1 MFAAVLSSP
10 DAVWVL
16 TQKIWWFLLVLG
28 VLVSFH
34 ELGHFLAARWV
45 GVKVLK
51 FSLGFGPKLFGR
63 QVGETEYLVS
73 AVPLGGYVKLFGE
86 DEAEALTPDDRR
98 RSFAHQALSS
108 KFFIVAAGP
117 GFNFLLAFLIFS
129 GWLSTGAPLFVPTF
143 RDLTPD
149 VEAIRPGSPAE
160 LAGMK
165 VGDRVIRVND
175 KDISTRNE
183 LMDAVAKS
191 NGNPVTL
198 DVRRGDQIKTIVLT
212 PTAAPGHEKEESPY
226 AIGIEET
233 APLITAV
240 MAGSPAMAAGF
251 KDGDRVVGIEGEPI
265 QTWAQ
270 MTSYVKENPNRPL
283 HFEVERESRRVSL
296 TVTPSAEKTVVDGKP
311 VEIGKIGISG
321 PGRSLIRSSNPAM
334 AVFHG
339 LEATWGWTELTA
351 VGIYKMIVGEI
362 SRTNIGGPLT
372 IASISGEAASQGASS
387 VLFLIAILSINLGVL
402 NLLPI
407 PILDGGHLLFFGIEA
422 ILRKPL
428 RERQRE
434 IAQQVGLLL
443 LVGIMVFAFWNDIDR
458 IILPLFRPSP

>member
-1 MFAAVLSSP
+1 MFAALTWSP
-10 DAVWVL
+10 DAIWIV
-16 TQKIWWFLLVLG
+16 TQKVWWFLIVLG

-34 ELGHFLAARWV
+34 ELGHFLTARWV
-45 GVKVLK
+45 GVRVLK

-86 DEAEALTPDDRR
+86 EDTEALTVEDRR
-98 RSFAHQALSS
+98 RSFAHQKLFS
-108 KFFIVAAGP
+108 KFLIVAAGP

-143 RDLTPD
+143 RDLTAD

-160 LAGMK
+160 IAG
-165 VGDRVIRVND
+165 VQVNDRIIRVNE
-175 KDISTRNE
+175 KDISTRSE
-183 LMDAVAKS
+183 LAEYVARS
-191 NGNPVTL
+191 NGKPLTL
-198 DVRRGDQIKTIVLT
+198 DVRRGDQIKTLVVIPAVL
-212 PTAAPGHEKEESPY
+212 PGREKEEGAYSL
-226 AIGIEET
+226 GIEET
-233 APLITAV
+233 APVITAV

-251 KDGDRVVGIEGEPI
+251 KDGDRVVSIEGQPI
-265 QTWAQ
+265 QTWSQ
-270 MTSYVKENPNRPL
+270 MTSFVKESPNRPL
-283 HFEVERESRRVSL
+283 HFEVKREGRIVAVA
-296 TVTPSAEKTVVDGKP
+296 VTPSVERAVMDGKP

-321 PGRSLIRSSNPAM
+321 PGRSVIRSSGPLM
-334 AVFHG
+334 AVVHG
-339 LEATWGWTELTA
+339 LQATWGWTELTA
-351 VGIYKMIVGEI
+351 VGIYKMIIGEI
-362 SRTNIGGPLT
+362 SRSNIGGPLT
-372 IASISGEAASQGASS
+372 IASISGEAGSQGMQS
-387 VLFLIAILSINLGVL
+387 VVFLIAILSINLGVL

-407 PILDGGHLLFFGIEA
+407 PILDGGHLLFFAIEA